1 MINSDLVMK
10 QKKTKHVKSR
20 RFSVIYKRNPIIN
33 TMQVQCTNKME
44 QITQMYLK
52 LESQAK

>member
-10 QKKTKHVKSR
+10 QKKTKQVKSR

-33 TMQVQCTNKME
+33 TMQVQCNNKME

>member
-10 QKKTKHVKSR
+10 QKKTKQVKSR